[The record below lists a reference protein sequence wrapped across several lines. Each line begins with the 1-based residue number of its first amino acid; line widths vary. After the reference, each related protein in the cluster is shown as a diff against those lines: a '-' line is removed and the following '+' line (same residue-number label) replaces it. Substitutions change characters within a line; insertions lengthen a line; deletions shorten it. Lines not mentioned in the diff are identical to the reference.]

1 MIRPVQ
7 LNDRIVFLGTERG
20 VEPPLSVIDQ
30 EFWTAWLALS
40 QTLTA
45 LREALKECRGGPSEK
60 AKPPKGAGVALSTT

>member
-1 MIRPVQ
+1 MDK
-7 LNDRIVFLGTERG
+7 DRER
-20 VEPPLSVIDQ
+20 LDK

-60 AKPPKGAGVALSTT
+60 SKPPKGPAVALSTTCQEFYIVSGECQDDVKEVE